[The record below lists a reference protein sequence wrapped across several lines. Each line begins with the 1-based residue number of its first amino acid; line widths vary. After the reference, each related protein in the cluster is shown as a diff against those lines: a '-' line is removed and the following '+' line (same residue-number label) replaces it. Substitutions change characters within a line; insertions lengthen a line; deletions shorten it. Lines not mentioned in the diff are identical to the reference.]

1 MAHAG
6 VLEVLAEAGVPIQY
20 VAGTSAGAM
29 VGAAFA
35 AGQLMAFR
43 TVMCSLTRR
52 RVFWLFDPTWPRTGL
67 LEGRRPL
74 ELIQPYVGERI
85 ESLPLTYAAVATDL
99 GSGEEVVL
107 RQGSVAAAIRA
118 SAAVPGILTPER
130 WEGRLLVDGG
140 LVNPLPIDV
149 ARRLGAEVVIAVSV
163 LSLAEDPQRRAGD
176 KNRTSLTAQWLARAF
191 ALGVGK
197 PDPASEK
204 AVMPALHAPET
215 DGELGL
221 IDILSRA
228 TSLVQARM
236 AASML
241 SMQPPDCLISVP
253 LPHIGL
259 FDFHRSAEAVE
270 AGRSAAREA
279 LPAIRGAL
287 ARQDAPSVR
296 FSRWLNSKS

>member
-6 VLEVLAEAGVPIQY
+6 VLEVLTEAGIPIQC

-43 TVMCSLTRR
+43 AVMCSLTRR

-99 GSGEEVVL
+99 RSGEEVVL

-149 ARRLGAEVVIAVSV
+149 ARQLGAEVVIAVSV
-163 LSLAEDPQRRAGD
+163 LSLAQDTPPRASDSG
-176 KNRTSLTAQWLARAF
+176 RSSLTSQWLARAF
-191 ALGVGK
+191 ARGGNRQAQGV
-197 PDPASEK
+197 EK
-204 AVMPALHAPET
+204 SVTPALRAPEG
-215 DGELGL
+215 DGDLGL
-221 IDILSRA
+221 IDIISRS
-228 TSLVQARM
+228 TSLVQARI

-241 SMQPPDCLISVP
+241 RAQPPDCLISVP

-259 FDFHRSAEAVE
+259 FDFHRSSEAIE
-270 AGRSAAREA
+270 AGRRAAEEA
-279 LPAIRGAL
+279 LPAIRDAL
-287 ARQDAPSVR
+287 ARHESPGVR
-296 FSRWLNSKS
+296 FSRWLNSKG